1 MDIFADRVVVGLTGS
16 IASGKSTALS
26 NFKRLGWQITSTD
39 AIVSALWKENE
50 YLKEK
55 ISEHWGKDEIFSR
68 GSIDKRKIARL
79 IFENPQER
87 LWLENII
94 HPLVRSNWVT
104 FIQNSDTRY
113 HVVEVPLL
121 FEKELDSYFQKTISV
136 YVSQTVQLTR
146 LVNREL
152 TIEVAK
158 SRVDSQFSSIDKMN
172 RADFVLSGNGS
183 KEFLSNQVE
192 RISAYLFKT

>member
-1 MDIFADRVVVGLTGS
+1 MLLR
-16 IASGKSTALS
+16 
-26 NFKRLGWQITSTD
+26 
-39 AIVSALWKENE
+39 
-50 YLKEK
+50 
-55 ISEHWGKDEIFSR
+55 
-68 GSIDKRKIARL
+68 
-79 IFENPQER
+79 
-87 LWLENII
+87 
-94 HPLVRSNWVT
+94 
-104 FIQNSDTRY
+104 
-113 HVVEVPLL
+113 VPLL
-121 FEKELDSYFQKTISV
+121 FEKELDSYFHKTISV

-152 TIEVAK
+152 TIEDAK